1 MTADPQPTP
10 KAPARTW
17 QEQVAN
23 IQRNLAA
30 KTMSCDRDTHR
41 NDNPQ
46 WIEEEK
52 QMNLGPRC
60 NFMLPNHCQC
70 PNTALADSD
79 MCELHKEF
87 QTEQAVAV
95 EQAKIEKL
103 EK

>member
-1 MTADPQPTP
+1 
-10 KAPARTW
+10 
-17 QEQVAN
+17 
-23 IQRNLAA
+23 
-30 KTMSCDRDTHR
+30 
-41 NDNPQ
+41 
-46 WIEEEK
+46 
-52 QMNLGPRC
+52 MNLGPRC
-60 NFMLPNHCQC
+60 NFMLLNQCQC

>member
-1 MTADPQPTP
+1 MELEATALTADPQPTP
-10 KAPARTW
+10 KATARTW

-52 QMNLGPRC
+52 PWTKNW
-60 NFMLPNHCQC
+60 N
-70 PNTALADSD
+70 
-79 MCELHKEF
+79 
-87 QTEQAVAV
+87 
-95 EQAKIEKL
+95 
-103 EK
+103 

>member
-10 KAPARTW
+10 KVVARTW

-46 WIEEEK
+46 WEEEK
-52 QMNLGPRC
+52 L
-60 NFMLPNHCQC
+60 
-70 PNTALADSD
+70 
-79 MCELHKEF
+79 
-87 QTEQAVAV
+87 
-95 EQAKIEKL
+95 
-103 EK
+103 

>member
-52 QMNLGPRC
+52 
-60 NFMLPNHCQC
+60 
-70 PNTALADSD
+70 
-79 MCELHKEF
+79 
-87 QTEQAVAV
+87 
-95 EQAKIEKL
+95 
-103 EK
+103 